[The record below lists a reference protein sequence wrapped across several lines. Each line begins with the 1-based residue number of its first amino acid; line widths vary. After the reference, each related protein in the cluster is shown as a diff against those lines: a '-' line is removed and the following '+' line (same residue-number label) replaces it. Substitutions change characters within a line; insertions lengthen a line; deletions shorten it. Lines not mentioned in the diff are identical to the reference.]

1 MSSLR
6 RRLTATLLAVM
17 MFAGCAARQTGPI
30 QPGPSGYPQPTGFNQ
45 FSIEQEIQIGR
56 QAAAEAD
63 AQLPILPAD
72 NPITDYVD
80 SLGIRLAENLPEP
93 DFPYDFK
100 VVNQKE
106 INAFALPGGPIR
118 INVGTVTAADNEAEL
133 AGVLAH
139 EIAHV
144 YMRHATRNASKQM
157 AAQIPAAI
165 LGGLLGQGIG
175 GQLARLGLQLGLG
188 SAFLKYSRDAESEA
202 DYVGAKLMYEAGYDP
217 RGMVSFFEE
226 LQAQGGSSGPEFLAS
241 HPNPGNRAAS
251 VGEAIR
257 NLPPKQYGTH
267 SAPFQQAK
275 AEAAKLK
282 PLTAQ
287 QVAQAA
293 QQRQGRVENVNIGSI
308 APSRSFQ
315 RLDHSA
321 FRIAYPQNWRVY
333 GDQNSA
339 VLIAPEA
346 GVSQQAIAYGVLI
359 SGMQPRNP
367 GQGLE
372 RSTADI
378 YQMIRQSNPEVR
390 ASGGVQQTSFNGM
403 RAMVLNLV
411 GPSPLT
417 SQNSQRVA
425 ERNMLVA
432 IQRPDG
438 MVLWLLFIAPEPH
451 FDDLSPAFQQMLN
464 SLQL

>member
-1 MSSLR
+1 M
-6 RRLTATLLAVM
+6 
-17 MFAGCAARQTGPI
+17 
-30 QPGPSGYPQPTGFNQ
+30 
-45 FSIEQEIQIGR
+45 
-56 QAAAEAD
+56 
-63 AQLPILPAD
+63 
-72 NPITDYVD
+72 
-80 SLGIRLAENLPEP
+80 
-93 DFPYDFK
+93 
-100 VVNQKE
+100 
-106 INAFALPGGPIR
+106 
-118 INVGTVTAADNEAEL
+118 
-133 AGVLAH
+133 AH

-165 LGGLLGQGIG
+165 LGGLLGQGVG

-202 DYVGAKLMYEAGYDP
+202 DYVGAKIMYEAGYDP
-217 RGMVSFFEE
+217 HGMVSFFEE
-226 LQAQGGSSGPEFLAS
+226 LQAQGGSRGPDFLAS

-257 NLPPKQYGTH
+257 NLPPKQFVTN
-267 SAPFQQAK
+267 SPSFKNAK
-275 AEAAKLK
+275 AEAARLK

-293 QQRQGRVENVNIGSI
+293 QQRQGRVENINRSSI
-308 APSRSFQ
+308 APSGNFQ

-333 GDQNSA
+333 GNQNSS

-346 GVSQQAIAYGVLI
+346 GVSEQAIAYGVLI
-359 SGMQPRNP
+359 SGMQPRTRA
-367 GQGLE
+367 QGLE

-378 YQMIRQSNPEVR
+378 YQMIRQANPEVR
-390 ASGGVQQTSFNGM
+390 AVGGVQQSSFNGM

-417 SQNSQRVA
+417 SQNGQRVA
-425 ERNMLVA
+425 ERNMLVT

-438 MVLWLLFIAPEPH
+438 MVLWLLFIAPEQD
-451 FDDLSPAFQQMLN
+451 FNQLSPAFQQMLN